1 MHVYEF
7 SVDYG
12 SIDVGDF
19 LDIHKYLML
28 KNTHKIRFWLIKQ
41 VFISSVFLAL
51 RSESYNEPCMT
62 RPTLIKSCWA

>member
-7 SVDYG
+7 SLDYG

-28 KNTHKIRFWLIKQ
+28 KNTNKIRFWLIKQ
-41 VFISSVFLAL
+41 VLISRVFLAL
-51 RSESYNEPCMT
+51 RSVSYNEPCMT
-62 RPTLIKSCWA
+62 WPTLIKSC